1 MSEERRLLT
10 AEQARTKLEDRKLSF
25 VAEKVGLTYMSLSRL
40 MKGIGDPSLKT
51 LQKLS
56 DYFHE
61 RP

>member
-10 AEQARTKLEDRKLSF
+10 ADQARAKLEDRKLSF

-40 MKGIGDPSLKT
+40 MKGVGDPSLKT

-56 DYFHE
+56 DYFYE